1 MLPQALKVSADL
13 AIFCADTDPIHTPGP
28 TVTPTIRTSLG
39 HPVVAAAL
47 AAAALF
53 GAGTPMAKQLLGSV
67 DPWLLAGLLYLGSGV
82 GLALWRLLSRAAPV
96 NLPADQWIWLA
107 GAVVAGGVL
116 GPLLLMSGLS
126 RMPASG
132 ASLLLNAE
140 GVFTALL
147 AWFAF
152 KENFDRRIALGMV
165 AIVAG
170 ALVLSWPGEA
180 RIGEAWPALAVLG
193 ACAAWAVDNNLTR
206 KVALAD
212 ATWIASVKGLVA
224 GSVNLALGLAIG
236 ATLPPA
242 PWLAGALLLGLGAYG
257 ISLTLFVVAL
267 RHLGTART
275 GAYFSVAPF
284 FGATLAVAWLGEP
297 VTPGLLVAGGLMAAG
312 VWLHLTEAHA
322 HAHTHDAEVH
332 DHAHEHDLHH
342 QHEHAEGAVAGR
354 HTHLHR
360 HEPLTHTHAHF
371 PDAHHRHG
379 H

>member
-1 MLPQALKVSADL
+1 M
-13 AIFCADTDPIHTPGP
+13 
-28 TVTPTIRTSLG
+28 TPTIRNALF
-39 HPVVAAAL
+39 HPGVAAAL

-96 NLPADQWIWLA
+96 KLPADQRVWLA

-116 GPLLLMSGLS
+116 GPLLLMFGLS
-126 RMPASG
+126 RMSASG

-152 KENFDRRIALGMV
+152 KENVDRRIALGMV

-180 RIGEAWPALAVLG
+180 RIGAAWPALAVLG

-284 FGATLAVAWLGEP
+284 FGATLAVVWLGEP
-297 VTPGLLVAGGLMAAG
+297 VTPGLLVAGGLMATG

-322 HAHTHDAEVH
+322 HAHTHDAEEH

-342 QHEHAEGAVAGR
+342 QHAHAEGPVAGR
-354 HTHLHR
+354 HAHR
-360 HEPLTHTHAHF
+360 HRHAPLTHTHAHF
-371 PDAHHRHG
+371 PDAHHRHR

>member
-1 MLPQALKVSADL
+1 MS
-13 AIFCADTDPIHTPGP
+13 DPA
-28 TVTPTIRTSLG
+28 VTPHRPSTLV
-39 HPVVAAAL
+39 HPGVAAAL

-53 GAGTPMAKQLLGSV
+53 GAGTPVAKQLLGTV
-67 DPWLLAGLLYLGSGV
+67 DPWLLAGLLYLGSGA
-82 GLALWRLLSRAAPV
+82 GLALWRLLSRAERV
-96 NLPADQWIWLA
+96 KLPAGQRIWLA
-107 GAVVAGGVL
+107 GAVVSGGVL
-116 GPLLLMSGLS
+116 GPLLLMFGLS

-152 KENFDRRIALGMV
+152 KENFDRRIALGML

-180 RIGEAWPALAVLG
+180 RIGDAWPALAVLG

-212 ATWIASVKGLVA
+212 ATWIASIKGLVA
-224 GSVNLALGLAIG
+224 GGVNLALGLAIG
-236 ATLPPA
+236 ASWPPV

-284 FGATLAVAWLGEP
+284 FGAVLAVGWLGEP
-297 VTPGLLVAGGLMAAG
+297 VTPALLVAGALMAAG
-312 VWLHLTEAHA
+312 VWLHLTEQHA
-322 HAHTHDAEVH
+322 HPHVHLAEDH
-332 DHAHEHDLHH
+332 DHEHEHDVHH
-342 QHEHAEGAVAGR
+342 QHEHAEGPVAGR
-354 HTHLHR
+354 HSHPHR
-360 HEPLTHTHAHF
+360 HEPLAHAHEHF
-371 PDAHHRHG
+371 PDAHHRHS

>member
-1 MLPQALKVSADL
+1 M
-13 AIFCADTDPIHTPGP
+13 
-28 TVTPTIRTSLG
+28 TPTIRNALF
-39 HPVVAAAL
+39 HPGVAAAL

-96 NLPADQWIWLA
+96 KLPADQRVWLA

-116 GPLLLMSGLS
+116 GPLLLMFGLS
-126 RMPASG
+126 RMSASG

-152 KENFDRRIALGMV
+152 KENVDRRIALGMV

-180 RIGEAWPALAVLG
+180 RIGAVWPALAVLG

-284 FGATLAVAWLGEP
+284 FGATLAVVWLGEP

-312 VWLHLTEAHA
+312 VWLHPTEAHA
-322 HAHTHDAEVH
+322 HAHTHDAEEH

-342 QHEHAEGAVAGR
+342 QHAHAEGPVAGR
-354 HTHLHR
+354 HAHR
-360 HEPLTHTHAHF
+360 HRHAPLTHTHAHF
-371 PDAHHRHG
+371 PDAHHRH
-379 H
+379 HH